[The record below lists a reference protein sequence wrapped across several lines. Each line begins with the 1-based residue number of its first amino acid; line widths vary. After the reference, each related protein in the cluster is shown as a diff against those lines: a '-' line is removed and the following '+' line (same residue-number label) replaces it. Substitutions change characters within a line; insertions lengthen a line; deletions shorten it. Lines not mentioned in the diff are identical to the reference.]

1 MANIIKYNVT
11 KDGTKITYVNGGGVP
26 NNTSS
31 SSSTDTPTYIQFW
44 QNSTGAKSLIP
55 FESINLADG
64 INSVAVG
71 TNTQTLNEGEMAVG
85 TYNKSLLDSTIFT
98 VGDGDSSDNRHNVFQ
113 ACRSGITAT
122 NGVIEGNLQ
131 ANYGIFENAK
141 VNGLLNTNKLQALSG
156 YIKTLLSEEITTDYL
171 TVTKAAHFFKLIID
185 EIKATQGAVIITP
198 ANAKLDYVDDIEGGW
213 RCYYRAKDDD
223 GNQIYN
229 CFEVDDQVVC
239 QTFNASTG
247 TSYNISNKY
256 YWRKVTATGST
267 AITIDGQ
274 SRDVH
279 YFDLSS
285 EDCDLSSMTPSIGDE
300 CVQLGNR
307 TDTTRQA
314 AIVISA
320 YNSEFLDKGLKAP
333 SIAQYAGIN
342 DYNLGN
348 HRLNIISNG
357 LNQFKGAYSNNSG
370 QDIENIIATTASTLD
385 GKITTLNGTVSSHTQ
400 SISELV
406 QTDSELKSSISSN
419 TQSIGTLND
428 NLGIVSGAVS
438 SNTSSIST
446 LQQTASSLTSTVS
459 SHTQSI
465 TTINNNINGL
475 SGSISSNT
483 ASISTLEQTADN
495 IKTTVSANTTDIS
508 SLSGTVDTQG
518 TDISNLSGTVT
529 SHTESIST
537 LNQTASGLSSTVSS
551 HTQSISGLSGDVST
565 NSTNIN
571 SLSGSVT
578 ANTES
583 ISKLEQTSSSLTS
596 TISSHTQNISTLS
609 GDVGTIKN
617 DYVTS
622 SKLEQ
627 TASGISATVTS
638 DIEGKLLN
646 TGINITTNKI
656 TMSSD
661 NTEFVSASGSK
672 TWLVGKNS
680 TGGTIFKLGRYL
692 NSQPRLEL
700 NESSSTYSYLWP
712 TTLGMQTVNA
722 SSQSVGMFMDI
733 SDGYPHLQMVLGG
746 NIFHIRVYDNTP
758 QWKFGASTAPWHTFG
773 AGKVKFITG
782 NTSTYTLEDDVEILI
797 NKVTSRDITINLP
810 TPSQNTGRK
819 VYVKARGNNFWL
831 SGIIQGSDSKLYY
844 QTSIEYGGHSIM
856 LVCDGECWIV
866 YNCV

>member
-1 MANIIKYNVT
+1 MANIIKYNVA
-11 KDGTKITYVNGGGVP
+11 KDGTRITYVNGGGVP
-26 NNTSS
+26 NNASS

-44 QNSTGAKSLIP
+44 QNSTGTKSLIP

-85 TYNKSLLDSTIFT
+85 TYNKSFLDSTIFT

-113 ACRSGITAT
+113 ACTSGITAT

-198 ANAKLDYVDDIEGGW
+198 ANAKLDFVDDIEGGW

-229 CFEVDDQVVC
+229 CFEVNDQVVC

-247 TSYNISNKY
+247 TSYNVSNKY

-267 AITIDGQ
+267 SITIDGQ

-307 TDTTRQA
+307 TDATRQA

-320 YNSEFLDKGLKAP
+320 YNSQFLDKGLKAP

-438 SNTSSIST
+438 SNTQSIST

-459 SHTQSI
+459 SHTQSL

-483 ASISTLEQTADN
+483 VSISNLEQTADN

-551 HTQSISGLSGDVST
+551 HTQSISGLSGDV
-565 NSTNIN
+565 
-571 SLSGSVT
+571 
-578 ANTES
+578 
-583 ISKLEQTSSSLTS
+583 
-596 TISSHTQNISTLS
+596 
-609 GDVGTIKN
+609 GTIKS

-622 SKLEQ
+622 SNLQQ

-646 TGINITTNKI
+646 TGINIETNKI
-656 TMSSD
+656 TINSD
-661 NTEFVSASGSK
+661 NTEFTSASGTQS
-672 TWLVGKNS
+672 WLVGKNS

-700 NESSSTYSYLWP
+700 NESSSTYSYFWP

-722 SSQSVGMFMDI
+722 SSQSVGMFLGI

-746 NIFHIRVYDNTP
+746 NTFHIRVYDNTP

-810 TPSQNTGRK
+810 SPSQNTGRK

-831 SGIIQGSDSKLYY
+831 SGLIQGSDSKLYS

>member
-11 KDGTKITYVNGGGVP
+11 KDGTRITYVNGGGVP
-26 NNTSS
+26 NNASSS

-44 QNSTGAKSLIP
+44 QNSTGTKSLIP

-198 ANAKLDYVDDIEGGW
+198 ANAKLDFVDDIEGGW

-247 TSYNISNKY
+247 TSYNVSNKY

-320 YNSEFLDKGLKAP
+320 YNSQFLDKGLKAP

-438 SNTSSIST
+438 SNTQSIST

-459 SHTQSI
+459 SHTQSL

-483 ASISTLEQTADN
+483 ESISNLEQTADN

-508 SLSGTVDTQG
+508 SLSGTVGTQG

-551 HTQSISGLSGDVST
+551 HTQSISGLSGDV
-565 NSTNIN
+565 
-571 SLSGSVT
+571 
-578 ANTES
+578 
-583 ISKLEQTSSSLTS
+583 
-596 TISSHTQNISTLS
+596 
-609 GDVGTIKN
+609 GTIKS

-622 SKLEQ
+622 SQLTQ

-646 TGINITTNKI
+646 TGININSNKI

-672 TWLVGKNS
+672 TWLVGKAS
-680 TGGTIFKLGRYL
+680 DGTEIFRLGRDG
-692 NSQPRLEL
+692 NSSAELYVKNGQNNYTRLKPNSIYIEKGANTWGVSVEDNYPFMQMYNGYNRL
-700 NESSSTYSYLWP
+700 ALRWYNGRIEKQTGNETSWTPFDAQNTRTASTN
-712 TTLGMQTVNA
+712 TTLDATDSIVICTNTNQEIT
-722 SSQSVGMFMDI
+722 I
-733 SDGYPHLQMVLGG
+733 TLPTDGNYTGRVIKIIRTKYNVLVKG
-746 NIFHIRVYDNTP
+746 NIAGE
-758 QWKFGASTAPWHTFG
+758 QHTVG
-773 AGKVKFITG
+773 IGHDYEIQEYIYCG
-782 NTSTYTLEDDVEILI
+782 NTWAAGYQGI
-797 NKVTSRDITINLP
+797 
-810 TPSQNTGRK
+810 PS
-819 VYVKARGNNFWL
+819 
-831 SGIIQGSDSKLYY
+831 
-844 QTSIEYGGHSIM
+844 
-856 LVCDGECWIV
+856 
-866 YNCV
+866 